1 MNKVKP
7 EKAGKEQYPAID
19 MKRFG
24 INLREA
30 SDARKVTA
38 TDLKRYLNLGSIQ
51 AVYMWFGGKRLPT
64 VDNLYAISQYLGVS
78 MDSLFVN
85 PDKKEELCLLSQ
97 NSLSVQGNRT
107 LLYWTHLQKKK

>member
-1 MNKVKP
+1 MLPVIDKKKTGVK
-7 EKAGKEQYPAID
+7 
-19 MKRFG
+19 
-24 INLREA
+24 LRRLMDKQGLSVKDVQA
-30 SDARKVTA
+30 Y
-38 TDLKRYLNLGSIQ
+38 LKLGSVQSI
-51 AVYMWFGGKRLPT
+51 YHWLNGISLPT